1 MQSASS
7 STLRTPQRLSL
18 SKSSECNGVSSG
30 VPVHL
35 FKKWRKALK
44 WLTHSDGECGCK
56 FCPGYVKSDPK
67 LCHLLKHES
76 GRQHQSNVL
85 RARGEAVDLP
95 SPTAEAFPE
104 VWTERFKGTPYR
116 KSKYGRTQSYK
127 MVFCLNEAI
136 MDDFRK
142 SMVPGMVSGCLS
154 QDDQANNSVSV
165 QKVVIVRLMHAL
177 IFLSGK
183 LRSSSFLLGLREG
196 ENAGSIKLH
205 QSTMAIVKAAFVK
218 RKNPPLGC
226 VGCKKNYLLAKQFS
240 TFKDKVDPCLNMHN

>member
-1 MQSASS
+1 MSTSSVQSSTSSSSKLSRASS
-7 STLRTPQRLSL
+7 KNESLSSLSL
-18 SKSSECNGVSSG
+18 SKSSECNGVFSG

-44 WLTHSDGECGCK
+44 WLTYSDGECGCK

-95 SPTAEAFPE
+95 SPTAEAFRE

-127 MVFCLNEAI
+127 MAFCLNEAM
-136 MDDFRK
+136 MDDFHK
-142 SMVPGMVSGCLS
+142 SMIPGMVTGCLS
-154 QDDQANNSVSV
+154 QDAQGVLLGVRTTVVSV
-165 QKVVIVRLMHAL
+165 QKGHGLSHRNSVMVR
-177 IFLSGK
+177 S
-183 LRSSSFLLGLREG
+183 
-196 ENAGSIKLH
+196 
-205 QSTMAIVKAAFVK
+205 
-218 RKNPPLGC
+218 
-226 VGCKKNYLLAKQFS
+226 
-240 TFKDKVDPCLNMHN
+240 